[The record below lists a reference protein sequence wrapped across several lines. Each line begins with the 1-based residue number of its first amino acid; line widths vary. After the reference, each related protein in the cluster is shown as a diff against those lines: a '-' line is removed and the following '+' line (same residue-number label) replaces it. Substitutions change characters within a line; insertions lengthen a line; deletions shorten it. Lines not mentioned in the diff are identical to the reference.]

1 MKKLIIL
8 LFLMS
13 LSGCSSSLVKDE
25 KTSQKIE
32 LTKKLQDEVAIN
44 LDVREL
50 PKSWIDSKTIGCCLY
65 RVHGSYFHHE
75 NPEKILEVLE
85 QRCGIGVRANV
96 KASWDHDRMQ
106 PTFVEVGECSGTLE
120 D

>member
-1 MKKLIIL
+1 MKYQLLLLLLI
-8 LFLMS
+8 S

-25 KTSQKIE
+25 KASQEII

-65 RVHGSYFHHE
+65 SVNRHFFNHT
-75 NPEKILEVLE
+75 NLNKLIEVLE
-85 QRCGIGVRANV
+85 QRCGIGVEARWRHE
-96 KASWDHDRMQ
+96 SYESYE
-106 PTFVEVGECSGTLE
+106 PIIVEVGECSEL
-120 D
+120 